1 MVKLTIRE
9 QNLLANLISNEINY
23 LSTAVEE
30 NKEDKDY
37 VKILKADLRDLVKIK
52 NKIERG

>member
-1 MVKLTIRE
+1 MIKLTDKE
-9 QNLLANLISNEINY
+9 QNLLSTIISNEINY

-30 NKEDKDY
+30 NKEDKVY
-37 VKILKADLRDLVKIK
+37 VKILKADLKDLEKIK